1 MADLGGRPRP
11 APTPPRP
18 VTHTRPGYPLL
29 HKYCTYKHSVHRSL
43 VCSLAH
49 SRTMPM
55 NGAPLPFSAS
65 RCSAL
70 LGSVGG
76 SSKAAGLCAC
86 CCLAASFA
94 ARSAVRF
101 CAAKRCGDASVV
113 HALQALHFLPPLCCK
128 HCNVLA
134 QPGIYRTSRILDL
147 LNNVYGLYCTLV
159 KTESVS
165 PELHD
170 RPARLLRPHGVS
182 ALHTCYHSP
191 PSWTT
196 PSGRARV
203 PTASRFRALNS
214 RGKRRWLHGPLL
226 VCRMKAP

>member
-1 MADLGGRPRP
+1 VADLGGRPRP

-94 ARSAVRF
+94 ARAAVRF

-134 QPGIYRTSRILDL
+134 QPGVCRVVWRLE
-147 LNNVYGLYCTLV
+147 CCRLV
-159 KTESVS
+159 KQGSILVTRGAHMRRPGALGQGGRPWWPTS
-165 PELHD
+165 P
-170 RPARLLRPHGVS
+170 RSNSPQTG
-182 ALHTCYHSP
+182 HTY
-191 PSWTT
+191 T
-196 PSGRARV
+196 PGLSSITQVLYVQA
-203 PTASRFRALNS
+203 
-214 RGKRRWLHGPLL
+214 
-226 VCRMKAP
+226 